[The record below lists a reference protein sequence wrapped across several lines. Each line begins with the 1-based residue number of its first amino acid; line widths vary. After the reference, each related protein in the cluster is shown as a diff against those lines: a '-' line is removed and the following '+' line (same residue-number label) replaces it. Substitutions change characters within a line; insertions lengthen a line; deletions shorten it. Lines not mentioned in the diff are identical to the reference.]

1 MPISVLVMKIN
12 KFEYSPIIIDAQTQ
26 LIGDDLLGLYE
37 GEGTLT
43 FEDARRT
50 VDIGDDKIKVFRGH
64 YDLKKVQSGIVFEKE
79 FSYYFEPHSFNVY
92 LDPVNDLI
100 IVAVK
105 KAAAFNFI
113 NELQK
118 QRVNR
123 IQKYS
128 FKKLNIDFDKITA
141 NANNVSGL
149 WAQIKRGHVHSKG
162 YFGNGVNEDAEVKQ
176 VIAEKRTS
184 YVQIETQMSDNS
196 SISLGITKDG
206 NIVLQTPPKS
216 EKELLV
222 NVLSVYNNFLI

>member
-12 KFEYSPIIIDAQTQ
+12 KFDYSPIVIDAQTQ

-43 FEDARRT
+43 FEDADRT
-50 VDIGDDKIKVFRGH
+50 IDIDGDTIKVFKGH
-64 YDLKKVQSGIVFEKE
+64 YDLKKTQSGIVFEKE

-92 LDPVNDLI
+92 QDPINNLI

-105 KAAAFNFI
+105 KAAASNFV

-118 QRVNR
+118 NRVNKV
-123 IQKYS
+123 QKYS
-128 FKKLNIDFDKITA
+128 FQKLDIDFDKITA

-149 WAQIKRGHVHSKG
+149 WAQVNRGHVHSKG
-162 YFGNGVNEDAEVKQ
+162 YFGDGVNEDAEVKQ

-196 SISLGITKDG
+196 SISIGITKGG

-216 EKELLV
+216 EKELLI
-222 NVLSVYNNFLI
+222 NVLSIYNNFLI